1 MGKWAFDWAVFRSE
15 DPERGAALAEW
26 GLLVVLI
33 AVVAILALTLAG
45 EEVSGMY
52 SDIASSINV

>member
-1 MGKWAFDWAVFRSE
+1 MGMWQFFRSE
-15 DPERGAALAEW
+15 DSERGAALAEW

-33 AVVAILALTLAG
+33 AVVSIIALTLAG

-52 SDIASSINV
+52 SNIASSIDV

>member
-1 MGKWAFDWAVFRSE
+1 MGKWALFRTD

-33 AVVAILALTLAG
+33 AVVAILALTIAG

-52 SDIASSINV
+52 SDIASSIDI